1 MNRKAQRRKGKPSVE
16 LIEEAV
22 HLLKRSA
29 GRLLTPY
36 YAGSLPF
43 VLGFLY
49 FWADMSRGANAWQHC
64 AGEAFFVSALF
75 IWMKCWHTVFAGRIR
90 EQLTGEPTRPWRIRS
105 ALRMVT
111 LQTVVQPTG
120 LVLLPLALIIILPFG
135 WLYAF
140 YQNITVFGDGE
151 TGTVRAISG
160 KARLNAALFPA
171 QNHAGLAILS
181 LFGFFV
187 FLNITAILAILPG
200 LLHMLFGVE
209 TVFTRAGGNV
219 FNTTFLAVT
228 CGLTY
233 LAVDPLVK
241 AVYALRCFYG
251 ESLKTGEDLREEIKQ
266 FRPTTTTTAAVLA
279 FLLFLQAPAPGCAS
293 AGEQAAQGPVNR
305 PSQVSA
311 QELDRSISTVITK
324 REYSWRMPR
333 EKQKTEKKQGVIS
346 RFVDS
351 AIEMVKG
358 WLRPIGQWFKKALD
372 WISEKLSRMRPAHE
386 ERPRDAGWS
395 LWISVLLYAL
405 LCVTV
410 CTLAIMFRRMWM
422 RRRGSGVETAVG
434 TVSPAPDLER
444 DDVPADQLPTDRWLE
459 LGRGLMEQGEPR
471 LALRAFY
478 LAALS
483 HLAAQ
488 GSITI
493 ASFKS
498 NREYEQELRR
508 KAHTLPDLLQ
518 AFSEN
523 RRIVE
528 RVWFGMHEVTG
539 DIMALFDINQKRIMA
554 RAETTKLS

>member
-1 MNRKAQRRKGKPSVE
+1 MNRKVQRRKGKPAVE

-22 HLLKRSA
+22 HLLRRSA

-43 VLGFLY
+43 LLGFLY
-49 FWADMSRGANAWQHC
+49 FWADMSRGANAWQHG

-75 IWMKCWHTVFAGRIR
+75 IWMKCWHTVFARRIR
-90 EQLTGEPTRPWRIRS
+90 EQLTGEPTRPWTIRS
-105 ALRMVT
+105 ALRMAT
-111 LQTVVQPTG
+111 LQTAIQPTG
-120 LVLLPLALIIILPFG
+120 LVLLPLALIITLPFG

-151 TGTVRAISG
+151 TGGVRAIFR
-160 KARLNAALFPA
+160 KARVTAALFPA
-171 QNHAGLAILS
+171 QNHAALAILF

-187 FLNITAILAILPG
+187 FLNLTMVLAILPR

-209 TVFTRAGGNV
+209 TVFTRAGGSV

-228 CGLTY
+228 CGLSY

-251 ESLKTGEDLREEIKQ
+251 ESLKTGEDLREELKR
-266 FRPTTTTTAAVLA
+266 FRPATITAAVLA
-279 FLLFLQAPAPGCAS
+279 FLLFLHALTPSYAS
-293 AGEQAAQGPVNR
+293 AGEQVAQNPVR
-305 PSQVSA
+305 HSPKVSA
-311 QELDRSISTVITK
+311 QEIDRSISKVITK

-333 EKQKTEKKQGVIS
+333 EKQGTEKKQGAIA

-351 AIEMVKG
+351 AIEMVKD
-358 WLRPIGQWFKKALD
+358 WLRPIGQWFKKAID
-372 WISEKLSRMRPAHE
+372 WIFDKFSRMRPDHE

-395 LWISVLLYAL
+395 LSIYILLYAL
-405 LCVTV
+405 LCAAV
-410 CTLAIMFRRMWM
+410 CTLAIMFRRMWQ
-422 RRRGSGVETAVG
+422 RRRGSRVETAVG
-434 TVSPAPDLER
+434 TAISAPDLER
-444 DDVPADQLPTDRWLE
+444 DDVPADQLPMDRWLE
-459 LGRGLMEQGEPR
+459 LGRGLMEQGELR

-508 KAHTLPDLLQ
+508 KAHTLPELLQ

-523 RRIVE
+523 IRIVE
-528 RVWFGMHEVTG
+528 RAWYGMHEVTG
-539 DIMALFDINQKRIMA
+539 DIMALFDTNQKRIMA